1 MGRERRFGAIME
13 IEEEFDLPFNNP
25 FKRVNETQTHFNN
38 RCDRSTAGFKRDMYR
53 MLGSGGVYKN
63 YYKREQYSHSAK
75 TQKRAGSG
83 LR

>member
-1 MGRERRFGAIME
+1 MKLEDKFLDDTYE
-13 IEEEFDLPFNNP
+13 LPFRNP
-25 FKRVNETQTHFNN
+25 FLGKDETLAHFNH